1 VAAFGALTP
10 SRPSRIARF
19 GLLLVS
25 DRLRR
30 HASFKNDGKQKD
42 WRSYWVGP
50 SQIYFKQLQK
60 LINERYD
67 ASIDRTQPIKLW
79 NAYRVP
85 SAANRNLIKKSHW
98 AALCG
103 SALKSYDSALLQA
116 GLLLPCATANQ
127 SWIELR
133 ATGSWKLC
141 LSTQSAETDRQNR
154 GFQANSELSFAD
166 PVSQVPESKKGFP
179 QA

>member
-1 VAAFGALTP
+1 LGCELLHARCTSAWWVAVERRWLSHTALITLGHRPLPPSTTP
-10 SRPSRIARF
+10 PAPMAP
-19 GLLLVS
+19 
-25 DRLRR
+25 
-30 HASFKNDGKQKD
+30 HAGMEAAPAAITSPHPAHCAC
-42 WRSYWVGP
+42 S
-50 SQIYFKQLQK
+50 
-60 LINERYD
+60 
-67 ASIDRTQPIKLW
+67 
-79 NAYRVP
+79 
-85 SAANRNLIKKSHW
+85 SAAACQRQAGARW